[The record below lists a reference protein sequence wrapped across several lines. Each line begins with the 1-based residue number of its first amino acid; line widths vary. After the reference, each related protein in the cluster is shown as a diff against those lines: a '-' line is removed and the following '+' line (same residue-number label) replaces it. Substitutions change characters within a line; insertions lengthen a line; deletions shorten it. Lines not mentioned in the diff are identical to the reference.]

1 MYLTTKRLLPDDP
14 AEPARSRG
22 FRYPSDMRIPIV
34 GLVGLCLMAVA
45 CAGSPASLGSQFA
58 DAYAAFAPLYAVY
71 RAYAEYLFS
80 GTAVEVPGGLVDSCE
95 RFSYELA
102 RFHVDYVLQ
111 TESATAGGLG
121 YVIRLR
127 AESSAFC
134 GTYEET
140 IGSVISTRGDEEV
153 LEAASDEG
161 FFAEIKGLNDLMEA
175 ALDEIL
181 AGMGEGVE
189 RWAFAVAFSIRTVLN
204 QPEIVRIDPN
214 LREILYADA
223 EGTAPPFQVPA
234 EIGTA
239 MERLLDLA
247 GRELTEE
254 EGRAAAQSAGAIY
267 EYFIAQS

>member
-1 MYLTTKRLLPDDP
+1 
-14 AEPARSRG
+14 
-22 FRYPSDMRIPIV
+22 MRIPIV

-45 CAGSPASLGSQFA
+45 CSGSPASLGSQFA

-111 TESATAGGLG
+111 TGSATVAGLG

-140 IGSVISTRGDEEV
+140 IGSVASSRGGDEEV

-181 AGMGEGVE
+181 VGMGEGVE
-189 RWAFAVAFSIRTVLN
+189 RWAFAVTFSIRTVLN

-214 LREILYADA
+214 LREILYADP
-223 EGTAPPFQVPA
+223 EGKAPPFQVPA

-247 GRELTEE
+247 GRTLTEE
-254 EGRAAAQSAGAIY
+254 EGRAAAQSAGTIY
-267 EYFIAQS
+267 EYFIAQW